1 VRRYGDPPDY
11 RADRMKGTAHS
22 RWPLVFL
29 LALCVSV
36 LVGAAVAV
44 AEPAPTG
51 RPRWRETEPSRVTG
65 TVLTVERED
74 GVITLDSLVTY
85 DPVRAGVGVLTVDVP
100 ATSEAWSQLR
110 TGDTVDV
117 VIERH
122 DGRWVADEVVVLDT
136 D

>member
-1 VRRYGDPPDY
+1 
-11 RADRMKGTAHS
+11 M
-22 RWPLVFL
+22 FL

-36 LVGAAVAV
+36 LVGSAVAV

-51 RPRWRETEPSRVTG
+51 RPRWRDAQPARVTG
-65 TVLTVERED
+65 TVVTVDEED
-74 GVITLDSLVTY
+74 GVITLDGLVTY

-100 ATSEAWSQLR
+100 ATSGPWPQLR
-110 TGDTVDV
+110 AGDTVDV
-117 VIERH
+117 VVERH